1 MKTTLKTLAC
11 AAAIAA
17 FAGAPIAIGQQQQRD
32 TRQPQQ
38 PDRQQTTD
46 RMQTPARTPDTARA
60 GMFDLKLERA
70 SELMGTNV
78 HGANGD
84 KIGDIAD
91 FVVSTRTGR
100 IDSVLI
106 NTGAILGVGGK
117 EIRVPF
123 HSLNWNPAEERL
135 QTSMTKA
142 SIDAIP
148 AFDRRN
154 VNNISLDN
162 LDNDGMNRDTM
173 NRDPMNRDSL
183 NRDPMD
189 RDATNRDDVVD
200 HNRDAVDHNESKQ
213 NRDTTRTTQ
222 DRRDTTRTT
231 QGATPGSR
239 TQDMNAYGADR
250 GLLLSDIIGQDLNCL
265 AQDCGEVDDAIVE
278 LHTGRVLYLVIDPDD
293 NFLGIGDAQRV
304 APFGIARWDAT
315 EDALRID
322 ATKEQ
327 LMAAPEFKDDLS
339 TLSNRTRVSEVYRV
353 YGQEAPDLNRRAS
366 DRSMNTTT
374 PMRDT
379 TTPGSRNTTG
389 NDRNTTGND
398 RNTTGARPN

>member
-1 MKTTLKTLAC
+1 GPRLRARPLPARRRRDVRASLGVPRPQSERAFTRDLGVVQPVREKYSCAMEHREQESRAHPGQRSTTAHQRSFSMKTTLKTLAC

-17 FAGAPIAIGQQQQRD
+17 FAGAPIAIGQQQRD

-135 QTSMTKA
+135 QTSMT
-142 SIDAIP
+142 
-148 AFDRRN
+148 
-154 VNNISLDN
+154 
-162 LDNDGMNRDTM
+162 
-173 NRDPMNRDSL
+173 
-183 NRDPMD
+183 
-189 RDATNRDDVVD
+189 
-200 HNRDAVDHNESKQ
+200 
-213 NRDTTRTTQ
+213 
-222 DRRDTTRTT
+222 
-231 QGATPGSR
+231 
-239 TQDMNAYGADR
+239 
-250 GLLLSDIIGQDLNCL
+250 
-265 AQDCGEVDDAIVE
+265 
-278 LHTGRVLYLVIDPDD
+278 
-293 NFLGIGDAQRV
+293 
-304 APFGIARWDAT
+304 
-315 EDALRID
+315 
-322 ATKEQ
+322 
-327 LMAAPEFKDDLS
+327 
-339 TLSNRTRVSEVYRV
+339 
-353 YGQEAPDLNRRAS
+353 
-366 DRSMNTTT
+366 
-374 PMRDT
+374 
-379 TTPGSRNTTG
+379 
-389 NDRNTTGND
+389 
-398 RNTTGARPN
+398 

>member
-1 MKTTLKTLAC
+1 
-11 AAAIAA
+11 
-17 FAGAPIAIGQQQQRD
+17 
-32 TRQPQQ
+32 
-38 PDRQQTTD
+38 
-46 RMQTPARTPDTARA
+46 
-60 GMFDLKLERA
+60 
-70 SELMGTNV
+70 
-78 HGANGD
+78 
-84 KIGDIAD
+84 
-91 FVVSTRTGR
+91 
-100 IDSVLI
+100 
-106 NTGAILGVGGK
+106 
-117 EIRVPF
+117 F

-189 RDATNRDDVVD
+189 RDATNRDRTTNPNRDNVVD
-200 HNRDAVDHNESKQ
+200 HNRDAVDHNESQ
-213 NRDTTRTTQ
+213 NRDTTRNQDRANQ

-250 GLLLSDIIGQDLNCL
+250 GLLLRDIIGQDLNCL

-339 TLSNRTRVSEVYRV
+339 
-353 YGQEAPDLNRRAS
+353 
-366 DRSMNTTT
+366 
-374 PMRDT
+374 
-379 TTPGSRNTTG
+379 
-389 NDRNTTGND
+389 
-398 RNTTGARPN
+398 